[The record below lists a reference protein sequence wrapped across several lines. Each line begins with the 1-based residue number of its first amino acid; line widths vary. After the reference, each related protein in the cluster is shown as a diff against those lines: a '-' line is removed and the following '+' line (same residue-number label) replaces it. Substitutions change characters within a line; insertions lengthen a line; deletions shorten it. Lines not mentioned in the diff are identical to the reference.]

1 MAVTRRLRAILD
13 LEEIS
18 DYLSAHGAA
27 AALRFLDAAEATIQ
41 RLDHFPRLGRACHF
55 RDPSL
60 AGVRRRLV
68 KGIKRYMIYY
78 RPTDDGI
85 EVLRVL
91 HTARD
96 VGSIFGDADD

>member
-18 DYLSAHGAA
+18 DYLAAHSGAA
-27 AALRFLDAAEATIQ
+27 DIRFLDAAEATIQ
-41 RLDHFPRLGRACHF
+41 RLNHFPRLGRLCHS
-55 RDPSL
+55 RDPTL
-60 AGVRRRLV
+60 TDVRRRLV
-68 KGIKRYMIYY
+68 EGTKRYVIYY
-78 RPTDDGI
+78 RPTDEGI